1 MENILRI
8 AGRYFFA
15 AGVAAIGIQQLIY
28 GDFRP
33 LLLPSWPGWMPGHV
47 VLAYLTATGLLVA
60 GLAILFGKGA
70 RQGAIFIGVLFG
82 VLVLFFHI
90 PFQASHNLYFLGA
103 WGNAF
108 KALAFCGGA
117 FAVAGSLS
125 QGQKIPSLARIFFCT
140 TMIVFGIEHFVY
152 TPFVDTLIPDWIP
165 WHRFWTYFG
174 GVALIAAGAAIILKT
189 RARLAA
195 NLLGLMIFCWFVLL
209 HLPRGIASTAAD
221 NGNEWTSVF
230 EALAF
235 SGIAFVLADI
245 E

>member
-1 MENILRI
+1 
-8 AGRYFFA
+8 
-15 AGVAAIGIQQLIY
+15 
-28 GDFRP
+28 
-33 LLLPSWPGWMPGHV
+33 
-47 VLAYLTATGLLVA
+47 
-60 GLAILFGKGA
+60 
-70 RQGAIFIGVLFG
+70 
-82 VLVLFFHI
+82 
-90 PFQASHNLYFLGA
+90 
-103 WGNAF
+103 
-108 KALAFCGGA
+108 
-117 FAVAGSLS
+117 
-125 QGQKIPSLARIFFCT
+125 
-140 TMIVFGIEHFVY
+140 MIVFGIEHFVY